1 MFYLLTSNKS
11 ERNNNIYP
19 IGSELIKKVDSIL
32 HDQNSSVLVSNSN
45 FMQSDNRNDIYKSKI
60 KTRL

>member
-19 IGSELIKKVDSIL
+19 IGSELIKKVDLILNNQSSSI
-32 HDQNSSVLVSNSN
+32 LVSNSN
-45 FMQSDNRNDIYKSKI
+45 LVQYDNKNDTYKNKI

>member
-32 HDQNSSVLVSNSN
+32 HDQNSSNLVSNSD
-45 FMQSDNRNDIYKSKI
+45 FMQSVNRNDIYKTKI